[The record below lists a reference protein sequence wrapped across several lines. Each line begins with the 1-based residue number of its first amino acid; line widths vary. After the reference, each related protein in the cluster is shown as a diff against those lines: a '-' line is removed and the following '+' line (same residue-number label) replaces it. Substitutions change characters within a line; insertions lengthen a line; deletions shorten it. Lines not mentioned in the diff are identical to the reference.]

1 MVKGRW
7 TLYHEKAEDLGRISS
22 IAEAEAGERTGLISS
37 AGTRLLSQGFRGG

>member
-1 MVKGRW
+1 MVKGCW

-22 IAEAEAGERTGLISS
+22 IAEAEAAERTGLISS